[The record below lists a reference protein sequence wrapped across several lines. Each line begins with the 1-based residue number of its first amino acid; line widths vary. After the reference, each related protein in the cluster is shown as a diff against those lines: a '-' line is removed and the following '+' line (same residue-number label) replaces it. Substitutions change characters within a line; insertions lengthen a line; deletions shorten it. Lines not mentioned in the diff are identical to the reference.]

1 MMSHKYKL
9 GTVAES
15 NDKGS
20 WFGWDIN
27 KTGPID
33 LATER
38 GLFDMAVDFAKSV
51 KAGEIEVKETPTEP
65 AVEDD
70 VPF

>member
-1 MMSHKYKL
+1 MNSLTAQGKNGTYTLPMMSHKYKL

-27 KTGPID
+27 KTGPFPSHD
-33 LATER
+33 LK
-38 GLFDMAVDFAKSV
+38 GVLISNYL
-51 KAGEIEVKETPTEP
+51 
-65 AVEDD
+65 
-70 VPF
+70 